1 MHIWVFDQ
9 RSLTR
14 LPTDSLSE
22 RIYTIKLLSVLCSQR
37 EQLKEEQLG
46 HIKVLR
52 KQAKEQESK
61 LEQREVVNKEQVEQA
76 LQQNLELVRS
86 QEKELAGSL

>member
-1 MHIWVFDQ
+1 MCFV
-9 RSLTR
+9 LT
-14 LPTDSLSE
+14 
-22 RIYTIKLLSVLCSQR
+22 QR

-76 LQQNLELVRS
+76 LQQNLELVRI
-86 QEKELAGSL
+86 QEKELAGSLSALQYDIP